1 MGGNEARPIYS
12 CILSEH
18 HEMRFEERLSS
29 WSQRRVIAACVLW
42 LLGAPVVAAIGLLL
56 GGLVLAAFSGRQQ
69 IGFTARLTDWTA
81 AWLFVPP
88 IVLVGAWIRSRI
100 RSD

>member
-1 MGGNEARPIYS
+1 
-12 CILSEH
+12 
-18 HEMRFEERLSS
+18 MRIEEGLSS
-29 WSQRRVIAACVLW
+29 WSQRRVIVACLLW
-42 LLGAPVVAAIGLLL
+42 VLGAPVVAMIGLLL
-56 GGLVLAAFSGRQQ
+56 GGLVGVALSGRQT

-88 IVLVGAWIRSRI
+88 IVLVGAWIWSRR